1 MTYCWT
7 FLSRTNR
14 ITRLIYWSFDQ
25 TNLILCFGTWRT
37 YFGTCDQ
44 TKIVWFYDER
54 LVDYFCIR
62 AICCHIWSIKK
73 YQQFRLNMS
82 WNQRY
87 FFKHQKKDVWAD
99 EWHEKVDNLGGGGLK
114 GQNEFV
120 VSAGRW
126 LRHQTMIG
134 DWMLPTRHLL
144 FFFLTLVCMLTN
156 LPQYFH
162 FIVTHPSFIGTT
174 EQKLFAQLLK
184 RINRFYAGK
193 DSHIKRLAVTIYH
206 KIWRFLCKCW

>member
-25 TNLILCFGTWRT
+25 TNLILCFGSWRT

-99 EWHEKVDNLGGGGLK
+99 EWHEKVDNLGGGPK
-114 GQNEFV
+114 RSKWVCSFCWPVTSSSNN
-120 VSAGRW
+120 
-126 LRHQTMIG
+126 
-134 DWMLPTRHLL
+134 DWRLDATHAPSII
-144 FFFLTLVCMLTN
+144 FFLNPGL
-156 LPQYFH
+156 H
-162 FIVTHPSFIGTT
+162 
-174 EQKLFAQLLK
+174 A
-184 RINRFYAGK
+184 
-193 DSHIKRLAVTIYH
+193 D
-206 KIWRFLCKCW
+206 